1 MNMNK
6 ELILKHLSL
15 ITKALTNT
23 IELGQ
28 SLTDN
33 KKDLPEEDF
42 YTQIYKIQKVGRL
55 LTELQLFFT
64 TSDIINEMEPEQ
76 KEAYERILET
86 VIQWKKTH
94 PSD

>member
-1 MNMNK
+1 MNK
-6 ELILKHLSL
+6 ELIIKYLSL
-15 ITKALTNT
+15 ITKALHNT

-64 TSDIINEMEPEQ
+64 TSDIINEMDPEQ

>member
-1 MNMNK
+1 MDK
-6 ELILKHLSL
+6 ENIIKYLSL
-15 ITKALTNT
+15 ITKSLHNT

-42 YTQIYKIQKVGRL
+42 YTQIYKIQRVGRL

-64 TSDIINEMEPEQ
+64 TSDIINEMNPEQ
-76 KEAYERILET
+76 KAAYEKVLET

-94 PSD
+94 PND